1 MSGSALSPAVTV
13 VVLVACLTTSAFFSG
28 VETGLMSISRIR
40 LSTRL
45 RREPHPRAAALRRLL
60 ARIEDPVLSCLI
72 GNNLVNVSFSAVL
85 TAALA
90 ARYGNRGEFA
100 AAAIATVMM
109 VIFAEIIPKT
119 VYREYPER
127 LSLASV
133 RPLRAVMLLLAP
145 ARWVLLAYSSLLDR
159 LLPGRGRRAE
169 GAVIGRE
176 AMHHLMSAHPA
187 AAQDGRFTELLARCL
202 ALSDLNLDAVMTPW
216 ARVDS
221 LPREADPATCR
232 RLAAASG
239 YSRLP
244 VLGEDARE
252 VHGWVLARDLLLSPA
267 MQQDWRR
274 IPDALLR
281 TCPRVDRE
289 MSPWGLFEEMRWQR
303 QQMAVVVDAGGN
315 PLGMVTL
322 EDLLEVLVGSI
333 ADEFDDEADQAAG

>member
-1 MSGSALSPAVTV
+1 MSGGALSPAVTV
-13 VVLVACLTTSAFFSG
+13 VVLMACLTASAFFSG
-28 VETGLMSISRIR
+28 VETGLMSTSRIR
-40 LSTRL
+40 LRTLL
-45 RREPHPRAAALRRLL
+45 RRKPHPRAAALRRLL

-90 ARYGNRGEFA
+90 ARYGDRSEFA
-100 AAAIATVMM
+100 AVAIATVLM
-109 VIFAEIIPKT
+109 VIFGEIIPKT

-145 ARWVLLAYSSLLDR
+145 ARWVLLAYSSLIDR
-159 LLPGRGRRAE
+159 LLPGRGHRAE

-187 AAQDGRFTELLARCL
+187 AAQDGRFNELLARCL

-216 ARVDS
+216 ERVDS
-221 LPREADPATCR
+221 LPRAADAATCR

-244 VLGEDARE
+244 VLGDDQRE
-252 VHGWVLARDLLLSPA
+252 VQGWVLVRDLLLSEA
-267 MQQDWRR
+267 MRQDWRR

-333 ADEFDDEADQAAG
+333 EDEFDDDADRAAG

>member
-1 MSGSALSPAVTV
+1 MSGALSPAAALA
-13 VVLVACLTTSAFFSG
+13 VLALCLLASAFFSG
-28 VETGLMSISRIR
+28 AETGLMSISRIR
-40 LSTRL
+40 LRTLL
-45 RREPHPRAAALRRLL
+45 RRQPHPSAAALRRLL
-60 ARIEDPVLSCLI
+60 ARIEDPVLTCLI
-72 GNNLVNVSFSAVL
+72 GTNLANVGFSAVL

-90 ARYGNRGEFA
+90 TRYGNRGEFA
-100 AAAIATVMM
+100 AAAIAAVL
-109 VIFAEIIPKT
+109 VIVFGEIIPKV
-119 VYREYPER
+119 VYREFPER

-176 AMHHLMSAHPA
+176 AMHHLIAAHPA

-221 LPREADPATCR
+221 LPRAADPATCR

-244 VLGEDARE
+244 VLGEDTRE
-252 VHGWVLARDLLLSPA
+252 VHGWVLVRDLLLSPA

-281 TCPRVDRE
+281 TCPRVDRA

-333 ADEFDDEADQAAG
+333 ADEFDDDADRAAV

>member
-1 MSGSALSPAVTV
+1 MSGGLPTAAVV
-13 VVLVACLTTSAFFSG
+13 AVLAACLTASAFFSG
-28 VETGLMSISRIR
+28 AETGLMSISRIR
-40 LSTRL
+40 LRTLL
-45 RREPHPRAAALRRLL
+45 RRDPHPRAAALRRLL
-60 ARIEDPVLSCLI
+60 NRIEDPVLSCLI
-72 GNNLVNVSFSAVL
+72 GTNLANVGFSAVL

-90 ARYGNRGEFA
+90 ARYGSRGEFA
-100 AAAIATVMM
+100 AAAIATVL
-109 VIFAEIIPKT
+109 VVVFGEIIPKV

-127 LSLASV
+127 MSLASV
-133 RPLRAVMLLLAP
+133 RPLRAAMLLLAP
-145 ARWVLLAYSSLLDR
+145 VRWVLLAYSSLIDR

-187 AAQDGRFTELLARCL
+187 AAQDGRFSDLLARCL
-202 ALSDLNLDAVMTPW
+202 ALSDLNLDTVMTPW
-216 ARVDS
+216 ERVDS
-221 LPREADPATCR
+221 LPRAADAATCR

-244 VLGEDARE
+244 VLGDDPRE
-252 VHGWVLARDLLLSPA
+252 VQGWVLVRDLLLSTA
-267 MQQDWRR
+267 MRQDWRR

-333 ADEFDDEADQAAG
+333 ADEFDDDADRPAG

>member
-1 MSGSALSPAVTV
+1 MSSSGLSPAATAA
-13 VVLVACLTTSAFFSG
+13 VLAVCMTASAFFSG

-40 LSTRL
+40 LRTLL
-45 RREPHPRAAALRRLL
+45 RREPHPRAAELRRLL
-60 ARIEDPVLSCLI
+60 ARIEDPVLTCLI

-90 ARYGNRGEFA
+90 ARYGDRGEFA
-100 AAAIATVMM
+100 AAAIATVTM
-109 VIFAEIIPKT
+109 VIFCEIIPKT

-169 GAVIGRE
+169 GAVVGRE

-202 ALSDLNLDAVMTPW
+202 ALSDTNLDTVMTPW
-216 ARVDS
+216 EKVDS
-221 LPREADPATCR
+221 LPRAADPATCR

-244 VLGEDARE
+244 VLGDDPRE
-252 VHGWVLARDLLLSPA
+252 VQGWVLVRDLLLSA
-267 MQQDWRR
+267 TMRQDWRR
-274 IPDALLR
+274 IPDTLLR
-281 TCPRVDRE
+281 TCPRVDRD

-303 QQMAVVVDAGGN
+303 QQMAVVADADGN
-315 PLGMVTL
+315 PLGLVTL
-322 EDLLEVLVGSI
+322 EDLLEVLIGSI
-333 ADEFDDEADQAAG
+333 ADEFDDDAESAAV

>member
-1 MSGSALSPAVTV
+1 VTAALSPAAALA
-13 VVLVACLTTSAFFSG
+13 VLAACLLASAFFSG
-28 VETGLMSISRIR
+28 AETGLMSISRIR
-40 LSTRL
+40 LRTLL
-45 RREPHPRAAALRRLL
+45 RRRPHPRAAALRRLL
-60 ARIEDPVLSCLI
+60 DRIEDPVLTCLI
-72 GNNLVNVSFSAVL
+72 GTNLANVGFSAVL

-90 ARYGNRGEFA
+90 TRFGHRGELA
-100 AAAIATVMM
+100 AAVIAAGV
-109 VIFAEIIPKT
+109 VIVFGEIIPKT

-133 RPLRAVMLLLAP
+133 RPLRAAMLLFVP

-176 AMHHLMSAHPA
+176 AMHHLMTAHPA

-202 ALSDLNLDAVMTPW
+202 TLSDLNLDAVMTPW
-216 ARVDS
+216 AQVDS

-232 RLAAASG
+232 RLASASG

-244 VLGEDARE
+244 VLGADTSD
-252 VHGWVLARDLLLSPA
+252 VHGWVLVRDLLLSPA

-281 TCPRVDRE
+281 TCPRVDRG

-303 QQMAVVVDAGGN
+303 QQMAVVVDADGN

-333 ADEFDDEADQAAG
+333 ADEFDDDADRAAG